1 MSPMFLSQI
10 AYPNIAGLGSFLLD
24 GPDRPLGYKIIMP
37 EEAGVQRVV
46 IRTWRFNGTPCI
58 KPSIPLSSECE
69 T

>member
-1 MSPMFLSQI
+1 MFLSQI

-58 KPSIPLSSECE
+58 KPSILLSSGRD